1 MIDGRTTLY
10 SSPPHAILTYA
21 GELEMENS
29 KSDELELLKTLVEQ
43 INNPSGCVLVLG
55 PRVAVRADDA
65 NRLPLDE
72 ILARELLASVH
83 EAPEIPPS
91 LRHAAELYCHRSGTR
106 TSLERAARDFY
117 VRETSSTTDFY
128 RDLAALPIKLCVSA
142 SPGHQMEIALKEA
155 GKEPR
160 SDYYNFKGKKLDRK
174 VEMVPTAA
182 NPLVYYLFGDHDDR
196 QSMVLTEMDL
206 IDYLVQI
213 VKGEPPIPDT
223 VRSILADND
232 SSFLFLGFGFHNWY
246 SRVLLKVLN
255 VYGHNDKPIAFEDPE
270 FFHLPEHPQT
280 TKFFSGD
287 RLVTFWHLRWEQ
299 FARGLRH
306 TYEESCAPSCA
317 ERISMQAEPGPTAP
331 CAFLSYASEDR
342 AAVDLL
348 RSKLEASGVRVWQDK
363 QNLRAGDRWNDVL
376 LSVVKNKV
384 DYAIIVQTPSMT
396 TAVSGVFHREIKAA
410 LEKDGDMG
418 EFEDQKLRFLIP
430 VTIGPAEP
438 LRSLTD
444 FHMIDVGDSNGLSLL
459 VQSIME
465 DWAKRQKKLALQPSA
480 A

>member
-1 MIDGRTTLY
+1 
-10 SSPPHAILTYA
+10 
-21 GELEMENS
+21 MENS
-29 KSDELELLKTLVEQ
+29 KSDELELLRTLVEQ

-55 PRVAVRADDA
+55 PRVAVRADDQ
-65 NRLPLDE
+65 NRQPLDE
-72 ILARELLASVH
+72 ILARELLACVH

-91 LRHAAELYCHRSGTR
+91 LRHAAELYCHRSGSR

-117 VRETSSTTDFY
+117 ARETSSTTDFH
-128 RDLAALPIKLCVSA
+128 RDLAALPIELCVSA
-142 SPGHQMEIALKEA
+142 SPGHQMETALKQA

-160 SDYYNFKGKKLDRK
+160 SDYYNFRGKRLDK
-174 VEMVPTAA
+174 KTEVVPTATK
-182 NPLVYYLFGDHDDR
+182 PLVYYLFGDHDDR

-213 VKGEPPIPDT
+213 VKGEPPI
-223 VRSILADND
+223 LADND
-232 SSFLFLGFGFHNWY
+232 ASFLFLGFGFHNWY

-255 VYGHNDKPIAFEDPE
+255 VYGHNDKPVAFEDPE
-270 FFHLPEHPQT
+270 FFHLPEHPET

-299 FARGLRH
+299 FARGLRK
-306 TYEESCAPSCA
+306 TYEENCAPSRA
-317 ERISMQAEPGPTAP
+317 ERIPLQAEPSPTAP

-342 AAVDLL
+342 ALVDLL
-348 RSKLEASGVRVWQDK
+348 RSKLEANGIRVWQDK

-384 DYAIIVQTPSMT
+384 DYAIVVQTPSM

-418 EFEDQKLRFLIP
+418 DFEDQKLRFLIP
-430 VTIGPAEP
+430 VTIGPCDP
-438 LRSLTD
+438 LWSLTD
-444 FHMIDVGDSNGLSLL
+444 FHMIDVSDSNGVSLL

-465 DWAKRQKKLALQPSA
+465 DWVKRQKKLALQPSA